1 MSGYS
6 AVAQAMPRVF
16 RLGRAGPVAP
26 RDERARLRQR
36 REAFGRWAEWF
47 AAALLILRGYRIL
60 GRRVRTG
67 RGEID
72 IVAVRGRRLAF
83 VEVKARATAAQAEAA
98 VSAHQAARLAG
109 AAAAWVRRHARYRD
123 HRIAFDR
130 FEVAGLGHLR
140 HVPDALAPLA

>member
-1 MSGYS
+1 SQSVPRGLRFRR
-6 AVAQAMPRVF
+6 AVT
-16 RLGRAGPVAP
+16 LAP
-26 RDERARLRQR
+26 RDEHARRRQR

-83 VEVKARATAAQAEAA
+83 VEVKARATATQAEAA
-98 VSAHQAARLAG
+98 VSPHQAARLVG

-140 HVPDALAPLA
+140 HVPDALAPLG